1 MTPNFLP
8 TQTLL
13 SGPGSGRAAWGK
25 VWGVGGGVVQ
35 KGPPS
40 GDSGAQVAM
49 VPFLRQGQGNSGP
62 EVGAGVWVGSDQ
74 FCKSPHIEGVLSECA
89 HVEGSYLKGDKGER
103 RGNTQKAPVLGG
115 HLEFQPMSQKAE
127 LGMSRV
133 EGAWCQLH
141 SLSSYPPNQ
150 LPASPWAGARAPSPQ
165 GKLIKWVSGPV
176 SGA

>member
-8 TQTLL
+8 TRTLL

-25 VWGVGGGVVQ
+25 VWVVERRGVQ

-74 FCKSPHIEGVLSECA
+74 FWKSPYTERVLSECA
-89 HVEGSYLKGDKGER
+89 HVERSYLKGDKGGTTRTRKHTESPR
-103 RGNTQKAPVLGG
+103 
-115 HLEFQPMSQKAE
+115 
-127 LGMSRV
+127 
-133 EGAWCQLH
+133 AW
-141 SLSSYPPNQ
+141 
-150 LPASPWAGARAPSPQ
+150 WPSPISANEPK
-165 GKLIKWVSGPV
+165 G
-176 SGA
+176 